1 MKRLDRRA
9 FLSLTA
15 GAAVGPLAAAVPLRQ
30 AAWARGVPV
39 DTILTNARIW
49 TGEGRAVFT
58 DALGLVD
65 GRVAALGVEA
75 ARSLADKR
83 TRVIDFGGA
92 FVTPGFTDCH
102 VHFTL
107 ASSMLGQPSLRDA
120 ADRGEF
126 ARRIGEAA
134 RALPPGTWIEGGNWD
149 NDLWGGELPT
159 RDWIDAVS
167 PQTPVAVL
175 RYDLHMALLNT
186 RALELLGLGDG
197 TPDIAGGVIGRDAK
211 GRLTGIFKDAAKD
224 MALARIPARSA
235 AQVDAANRRGI
246 ALALSKGVT
255 QVHETGIDWNTFES
269 ARRMRAAGDLP
280 MRFYAMTPLKDWAR
294 LRDVIAA
301 EGRGDHFVRWGG
313 CKVVFDGSLGS
324 RTALFYEPYLDD
336 PATRGITVT
345 DPAELLDLARAA
357 DAAGLQIAAHAIGD
371 RANDIVLDTL
381 EQVAKANGPRDR
393 RSRIEHAQHLNPA
406 SIGRFAQSGVIAS
419 VQPFHAVDDGRWAV
433 RRIGPERLKTT
444 YAFESL
450 IRSGAHVCFGSD
462 WPVAPI
468 DPLTGLKAA
477 VLRETLDGAN
487 PGGWYPEQ
495 RVEIHDALLAY
506 TRGAAYA
513 GAHEAHTG
521 TLAPGRLA
529 DFVVWDRDLAAI
541 DPQQLDKARVVST
554 HIGGQ
559 RVHG

>member
-83 TRVIDFGGA
+83 TRVIDLGGA

-186 RALELLGLGDG
+186 RALEMLGLGDG
-197 TPDIAGGVIGRDAK
+197 TPDVAGGVIGRDAK

-345 DPAELLDLARAA
+345 DPADLFDLARAA

-381 EQVAKANGPRDR
+381 DQVAKANGPRDR

-521 TLAPGRLA
+521 PLAPGRLA
-529 DFVVWDRDLAAI
+529 DFVVWDRDLAAT